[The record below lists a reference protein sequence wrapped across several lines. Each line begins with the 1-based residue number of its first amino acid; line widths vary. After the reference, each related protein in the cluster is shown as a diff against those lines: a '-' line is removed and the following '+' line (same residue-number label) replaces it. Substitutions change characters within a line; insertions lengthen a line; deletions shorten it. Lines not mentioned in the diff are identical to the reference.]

1 MLSRT
6 FHAAPAGQSATLHV
20 KGHGKGWGVQQPLG
34 EAELC
39 KPRASGSGSPQR
51 GWGHTEAH
59 PDPGLRDPRE
69 GQSDG
74 TPPGTTAPSW
84 CSA

>member
-39 KPRASGSGSPQR
+39 PIKKNEFLLFAVMWMDLENIMLSEIN
-51 GWGHTEAH
+51 HTEK
-59 PDPGLRDPRE
+59 DKYCMISLTCGI
-69 GQSDG
+69 
-74 TPPGTTAPSW
+74 
-84 CSA
+84 